1 MFDYIRLSLK
11 AAAIV
16 YRTMQEGERKHGR
29 AKWKRASKQEHL
41 KHACDHVIG
50 IINGNTKE
58 DHVGHAIT
66 RLVMYKEAGK

>member
-29 AKWKRASKQEHL
+29 SGWKDLPAGEHFRHADKHLFMCL
-41 KHACDHVIG
+41 KGDTA
-50 IINGNTKE
+50 E
-58 DHVGHAIT
+58 DHAGHAIT
-66 RLVMYKEAGK
+66 RLVMYKEVGE